1 MDIAS
6 ISAALGSIKTASDIA
21 KLIKDSG
28 SNLEQ
33 AEIKFKRAELVGA
46 LADAKLEIADVQS
59 QLIEKDEQIK
69 GLHRLLEQKES
80 LTYVKPYY
88 VIERDDETRDGP
100 YCQICN
106 DDKNKLIR
114 LQERGNDCWDCKV
127 CNGFFRGKD
136 FVSKP
141 RKRSSYGV

>member
-1 MDIAS
+1 MDRAS

-33 AEIKFKRAELVGA
+33 AEIKFKIAELVGA

-80 LTYVKPYY
+80 QTYVKPYY

-100 YCQICN
+100 YCQVCN

-127 CNGFFRGKD
+127 CNGFFRGEG
-136 FVSKP
+136 FVSKL